1 MFFLQFSHGQVI
13 EFADDKSAFGLS
25 PLMDPVPE
33 GISSAAGIIPV
44 LAGKLP
50 EPSLGPRSVGTVP
63 GTVVSLL
70 CDGPLGPVWAGF

>member
-1 MFFLQFSHGQVI
+1 
-13 EFADDKSAFGLS
+13 
-25 PLMDPVPE
+25 MDPVPE
-33 GISSAAGIIPV
+33 GISSAAGIIPE

-50 EPSLGPRSVGTVP
+50 EPGPGPRSVGTVP